1 MYKIKVWKD
10 DNMIFEGY
18 SKKIPKEGQDF
29 KAWTISKD
37 KNGSV
42 VETSY
47 SPAKYRITYE
57 DTKIWRN
64 KRKH

>member
-29 KAWTISKD
+29 KAWKISKD
-37 KNGSV
+37 NNGSV
-42 VETSY
+42 VEASY
-47 SPAKYRITYE
+47 SPAIYRITYE

-64 KRKH
+64 